1 MPSLNSWLQ
10 IQIQAVFFLFLAL
23 SLTGLILGLVV
34 VNLRSRRRFRKLSA
48 RAELLQRKLADHE
61 EREARFESVR
71 QAYRNFV
78 YNLSHEVANPL
89 QSIQTNLDNMAA
101 CQVDE
106 ARRWR
111 QYQAT
116 IAAEVQRMSSLTEN
130 LRLLAQLETPDAP
143 LSQEPVNLKGVVEEV
158 IMALHDAAEA
168 LGVRLRYVGPERP
181 SRVLGDRD
189 RLVQVL
195 RNLVDNGIKYSRAEG
210 GTVVVGVQEEGE
222 SLRLR
227 VSDEGVGI
235 APEDL
240 PHIFDTAYRVP
251 DARSFRRKG
260 SGLGLAIARRIVEQ
274 HGGEIRVQ
282 SQPGEGTTFTFS
294 LPVYRAATPGE
305 RVTKRQQN
313 GNSW

>member
-1 MPSLNSWLQ
+1 MPSLDSWLY
-10 IQIQAVFFLFLAL
+10 IKIQAPFFLFLAL
-23 SLTGLILGLVV
+23 ALAGLITGLVV
-34 VNLRSRRRFRKLSA
+34 VNFRSRNRLRKLSA
-48 RAELLQRKLADHE
+48 RAESLQTHLADHE
-61 EREARFESVR
+61 EQEANFESAR
-71 QAYRNFV
+71 QAYRSFV

-89 QSIQTNLDNMAA
+89 QSIQTNLDNMAR

-111 QYQAT
+111 QYQGT

-130 LRLLAQLETPDAP
+130 LRLLAHLETPDAP
-143 LSQEPVNLKGVVEEV
+143 LTQEPVNLKGVVEEAV
-158 IMALHDAAEA
+158 MALHDAAEA
-168 LGVRLRYVGPERP
+168 QGVRLRYVGPERP

-189 RLVQVL
+189 RLVRVF

-210 GTVVVGVQEEGE
+210 GAVIVGVQEEGE
-222 SLRLR
+222 SLQVR

-240 PHIFDTAYRVP
+240 PHIFDTAYRAP

-260 SGLGLAIARRIVEQ
+260 SGLGLAIVKRIVEQ

-282 SQPGEGTTFTFS
+282 SQPGEGTTFSFS
-294 LPVYRAATPGE
+294 LPVYRVAAPGE
-305 RVTKRQQN
+305 GAAKQQQN
-313 GNSW
+313 GNLW

>member
-1 MPSLNSWLQ
+1 MPSLDSWLQ

-34 VNLRSRRRFRKLSA
+34 VNLRSRRRIQKLSA
-48 RAELLQRKLADHE
+48 RAELLQRRLADHE

-143 LSQEPVNLKGVVEEV
+143 LTQEPVNLKGVVEEV

-168 LGVRLRYVGPERP
+168 QGVRLCYVGQERP

-210 GTVVVGVQEEGE
+210 GTVVVGVQEEGL
-222 SLRLR
+222 SMRVR

-235 APEDL
+235 AAEDL
-240 PHIFDTAYRVP
+240 PHIFDTAYRAP

-260 SGLGLAIARRIVEQ
+260 SGLGLAIAKRIVEQ
-274 HGGEIRVQ
+274 HGGQIRVE
-282 SQPGEGTTFTFS
+282 SQPGEGTVFSFT
-294 LPVYRAATPGE
+294 LPVYSTVEPG
-305 RVTKRQQN
+305 K
-313 GNSW
+313 G